1 MKKVLVAVELNEEAG
16 QFVLRK
22 ALAACAPGAT
32 LEVVHVVDA
41 SAVKYSVDP
50 TMTGKMYDEMYQQ
63 TLAAAAAR
71 LDALCA
77 PLGIDKSRQHI
88 RYGRVAH
95 EIHELLIEGG
105 YDTCM
110 VGSHGY
116 SGWQRV
122 LGSKAASVLHG
133 VPVDTWVF
141 RLPKPQKN

>member
-22 ALAACAPGAT
+22 ALAACAPGAI

-50 TMTGKMYDEMYQQ
+50 TMTGKMYDEFYQQ
-63 TLAAAAAR
+63 TLDAAAAR
-71 LDALCA
+71 LDVLCA
-77 PLGIDKSRQHI
+77 PLGIDKSQQHI

-141 RLPKPQKN
+141 RLPKPQ